1 MQLAAATWLTVP
13 KFAARV
19 DANQPGIVAGLRTAG
34 CTVALAHAVGRGFP
48 DLVVGYRG
56 CTYLLEVKDGDKPP
70 SARNLTTAQVKWH
83 GEWRGH
89 VSVVCSLTEALA
101 AVGIANS
108 L

>member
-1 MQLAAATWLTVP
+1 MQLAAATWPTVP

-19 DANQPGIVAGLRTAG
+19 DANQPGIVAGLRAAG
-34 CTVALAHAVGRGFP
+34 CTVAPAHAVGRGFP

-70 SARNLTTAQVKWH
+70 SARKLTPAQVDWH

-89 VSVVCSLTEALA
+89 MAVVCNLAEALD
-101 AVGIANS
+101 AVGIVHR

>member
-19 DANQPGIVAGLRTAG
+19 DANQPEIVAGLRAAG
-34 CTVALAHAVGRGFP
+34 CTVAAAHAVGRGFP

-56 CTYLLEVKDGDKPP
+56 CTYLLEVKDGDKPQ
-70 SARNLTTAQVKWH
+70 SARKLTPAQVDWH

-89 VSVVCSLTEALA
+89 VAVVCTLGEALD
-101 AVGIANS
+101 AVGIAHS

>member
-1 MQLAAATWLTVP
+1 VP

-19 DANQPGIVAGLRTAG
+19 DANQPGIVAGLRAAG

-70 SARNLTTAQVKWH
+70 SARKLTPAQVDWH
-83 GEWRGH
+83 AAWRGH
-89 VSVVCSLTEALA
+89 VAVVCTLAEALD
-101 AVGIANS
+101 AVGIVHS

>member
-1 MQLAAATWLTVP
+1 VP

-19 DANQPGIVAGLRTAG
+19 DANQPAIVAGLRAAG
-34 CTVALAHAVGRGFP
+34 CTVAAAHAVGRGFP

-83 GEWRGH
+83 GEWSGH
-89 VSVVCSLTEALA
+89 VAVVCNLAEALA
-101 AVGIANS
+101 AVGIARS